1 MQLNQYLSTLYLFS
15 IIFLLRPKVSFSAVQ
30 YNSVHLR
37 CEDADLLLS
46 NRPPTSY
53 TTNQTPVTTST
64 FHPASSGYVF
74 THSGILQLWFSC
86 LLQLSGLQRL
96 TSTAPFTCPS
106 NASTS
111 SYCFVKQRAVCIIN
125 VWGYT
130 EILPEDHTL
139 INLLPNAKLY
149 MTRNPA

>member
-15 IIFLLRPKVSFSAVQ
+15 IIFLLRPKVSVSAVQ
-30 YNSVHLR
+30 YSSVHLT
-37 CEDADLLLS
+37 CDYADLLLS
-46 NRPPTSY
+46 NRPPTPY
-53 TTNQTPVTTST
+53 TTNKTPVTTST
-64 FHPASSGYVF
+64 FLLTSSGYVF
-74 THSGILQLWFSC
+74 PHSGILQLWFSC

-106 NASTS
+106 IASTS

-130 EILPEDHTL
+130 EILPL
-139 INLLPNAKLY
+139 VYLG
-149 MTRNPA
+149 